1 MVSRRAGR
9 TFSDLACRDRP
20 NLLYGHGNG
29 VMLVHSATAP
39 GGQSREETAR
49 EVFTR
54 TGNPDA
60 IAAALRAAELI
71 EP

>member
-1 MVSRRAGR
+1 V
-9 TFSDLACRDRP
+9 D
-20 NLLYGHGNG
+20 
-29 VMLVHSATAP
+29 
-39 GGQSREETAR
+39 
-49 EVFTR
+49 VFTR

>member
-1 MVSRRAGR
+1 VVFARAVEHVIK
-9 TFSDLACRDRP
+9 FAD
-20 NLLYGHGNG
+20 
-29 VMLVHSATAP
+29 TAVD
-39 GGQSREETAR
+39 
-49 EVFTR
+49 VFMR

>member
-1 MVSRRAGR
+1 VIKFA
-9 TFSDLACRDRP
+9 D
-20 NLLYGHGNG
+20 
-29 VMLVHSATAP
+29 TAVD
-39 GGQSREETAR
+39 
-49 EVFTR
+49 VFMR